1 MANTSIGDYGLLSD
15 RHSAALVS
23 REGAVDWLC
32 FPRFDSPAVFAAL
45 LDEGAGHWSIRPTAP
60 ARISRRY
67 LDGTLVLRTEFRTDT
82 GTLVLTDALATGPD
96 EDPHRLGS
104 AAPHL
109 LVRRAACAEGTV
121 EMAVDF
127 RPRPEYGLVRPLLLP
142 VDGGLMARGGATV
155 LALTSPVPLT
165 PGDEAATGT
174 AVLRA
179 GQGLDF
185 ALHWGSLSGPFPDV
199 HPAAEVADQL
209 AATIRTWRAWSDA
222 HRTYDGPFSELV
234 HHSGRVLQALSYQPT
249 GAIVAAVTTSLP
261 EEPGGERNWDYRYAW
276 VRDSSFTM
284 DALWVA
290 ACPDEADEFFAFL
303 TSAAAAVSGARSRL
317 QIMYGIGGEHDL
329 AERDMPHLAGWRDS
343 RPVRIGNDAWN
354 QIQHDVYGEILS
366 TASRFENWLD
376 AGGTALRRFLPDLA
390 DAAIDVWHRPD
401 HGIWEIR
408 GEPRHFVYSKLMC
421 WVALDRA
428 VSLAGRLDVA
438 ADRVERWL
446 RVAAEIQA
454 AILTEGWSDEAGA
467 FTQSFGG
474 TELDACA
481 LTLPITGFLPADDPR
496 VLSTLDAITAGLTD
510 SRGMVHRYR
519 TATGVDGLA
528 GGEGSFLLC
537 TFWLAQAQAMAGRV
551 DAARATFARAAD
563 HANDL
568 GLLAEQTDPASGRP
582 MGNFPQAFSHVG
594 LVNAAWSI
602 ARAEATR
609 R

>member
-1 MANTSIGDYGLLSD
+1 
-15 RHSAALVS
+15 
-23 REGAVDWLC
+23 
-32 FPRFDSPAVFAAL
+32 
-45 LDEGAGHWSIRPTAP
+45 
-60 ARISRRY
+60 
-67 LDGTLVLRTEFRTDT
+67 
-82 GTLVLTDALATGPD
+82 
-96 EDPHRLGS
+96 
-104 AAPHL
+104 
-109 LVRRAACAEGTV
+109 
-121 EMAVDF
+121 
-127 RPRPEYGLVRPLLLP
+127 
-142 VDGGLMARGGATV
+142 
-155 LALTSPVPLT
+155 
-165 PGDEAATGT
+165 
-174 AVLRA
+174 
-179 GQGLDF
+179 
-185 ALHWGSLSGPFPDV
+185 
-199 HPAAEVADQL
+199 
-209 AATIRTWRAWSDA
+209 
-222 HRTYDGPFSELV
+222 
-234 HHSGRVLQALSYQPT
+234 
-249 GAIVAAVTTSLP
+249 
-261 EEPGGERNWDYRYAW
+261 
-276 VRDSSFTM
+276 
-284 DALWVA
+284 
-290 ACPDEADEFFAFL
+290 
-303 TSAAAAVSGARSRL
+303 
-317 QIMYGIGGEHDL
+317 
-329 AERDMPHLAGWRDS
+329 
-343 RPVRIGNDAWN
+343 
-354 QIQHDVYGEILS
+354 
-366 TASRFENWLD
+366 
-376 AGGTALRRFLPDLA
+376 
-390 DAAIDVWHRPD
+390 
-401 HGIWEIR
+401 
-408 GEPRHFVYSKLMC
+408 MC